1 VTGSEN
7 VGMAEVKYRGSSS
20 YSTDFVPKMK
30 ALLME
35 YHCLVS
41 SKFRRLMTS
50 STRGSTELR
59 HSPFYRFGF
68 DRPPLTRWSARRGN
82 CSNLRRN

>member
-1 VTGSEN
+1 
-7 VGMAEVKYRGSSS
+7 MAEVKYRGSSG

-41 SKFRRLMTS
+41 SKFRPVTFPPLGPTEPLAVLS
-50 STRGSTELR
+50 SQDFG
-59 HSPFYRFGF
+59 FYRATAYKVI
-68 DRPPLTRWSARRGN
+68 RKTRELLEPS
-82 CSNLRRN
+82 